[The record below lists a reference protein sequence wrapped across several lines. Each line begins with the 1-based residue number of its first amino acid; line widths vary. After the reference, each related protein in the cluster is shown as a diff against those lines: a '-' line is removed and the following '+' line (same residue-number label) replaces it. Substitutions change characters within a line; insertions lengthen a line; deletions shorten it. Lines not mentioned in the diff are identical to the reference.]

1 MGDKLYIVIPAYNEE
16 ENIEAV
22 IRDWHPVVETLGADS
37 RLVII
42 NDGSKDSTYEKML
55 ALKNEFPFLEPLTK
69 ANSGHGATIL
79 YGYNYIIVLNNFAI
93 NNVICTISTNVMKF
107 IFFPLIPI
115 STMDCVNIGNSICS
129 ILPTS
134 IPQPT

>member
-22 IRDWHPVVETLGADS
+22 IRDWHPVVEKTGEDS

-55 ALKNEFPFLEPLTK
+55 ALKEEFSQLEPLTK
-69 ANSGHGATIL
+69 ANSGHGSTIL
-79 YGYNYIIVLNNFAI
+79 YGYNYALQQGIRQKEKMEEMRSEFLG
-93 NNVICTISTNVMKF
+93 NVSHELKTPIALIQGYAEGLKEGISK
-107 IFFPLIPI
+107 
-115 STMDCVNIGNSICS
+115 
-129 ILPTS
+129 
-134 IPQPT
+134 